1 MKKRHSV
8 TFIANYLPDKQESM
22 SRACILYEKIIK
34 EEGVDTKII
43 RPINRAGKL
52 SNVFPAFKK
61 FFGYI
66 DKYIIFPIELIVD
79 NFVIENGEKNVVY
92 HITDHSNAI
101 YNFCLLNRP
110 RVITCHDTLAINSM
124 LGKYK
129 ENRTAFSGK
138 LLQICILLGLK
149 KSSRIV
155 CVSNN
160 TKNELQNLIT
170 ERNNRI
176 TTTFQPLN
184 NEFFK
189 MERDI
194 ALKEIRKIPSISNK
208 ILGKEFI
215 LHVGGN
221 QWYKNRK
228 KVCEIYAELDQLRTS
243 LGQSRLY

>member
-1 MKKRHSV
+1 
-8 TFIANYLPDKQESM
+8 
-22 SRACILYEKIIK
+22 
-34 EEGVDTKII
+34 
-43 RPINRAGKL
+43 
-52 SNVFPAFKK
+52 
-61 FFGYI
+61 
-66 DKYIIFPIELIVD
+66 
-79 NFVIENGEKNVVY
+79 
-92 HITDHSNAI
+92 
-101 YNFCLLNRP
+101 
-110 RVITCHDTLAINSM
+110 M

-138 LLQICILLGLK
+138 LYNMYTSSK
-149 KSSRIV
+149 KQSNR

-194 ALKEIRKIPSISNK
+194 ALKEIRKIPSISN
-208 ILGKEFI
+208 ILLGKEFI

-243 LGQSRLY
+243 LGQSKIILILAGTNK